1 MRKTKKFLA
10 LALATGLMLSS
21 MTVFA
26 EEENNTPP
34 ESEVEVEVEETVGPK
49 TSSYSGGTVMTSPSG
64 IKQFEGSKPGADDD
78 VAEGD
83 FWYDGQSMKQW
94 NGSAWVDTASGS
106 SSSSSSSQKR
116 EEDKVAAALAR
127 EGALLLS
134 EAIAEGFVNGAEM
147 QYAQD
152 ASKSAGEYYNN
163 AVVTTPGIENATP
176 VAQGGKLVIDGKVTN
191 ATATISKVSVA
202 FVDSAKSATDGTVLN
217 VVNVQFPSVEAI
229 INFYMP
235 GIADGASVEALQY
248 TDGAWANVEVAEV
261 RADHVTLNLKG
272 NGVVAFIAK

>member
-1 MRKTKKFLA
+1 MAPHGLIPLAAVLLPVLVLRNVKRTKL
-10 LALATGLMLSS
+10 LQRL
-21 MTVFA
+21 
-26 EEENNTPP
+26 P
-34 ESEVEVEVEETVGPK
+34 EKGHCFCQ
-49 TSSYSGGTVMTSPSG
+49 
-64 IKQFEGSKPGADDD
+64 KQ
-78 VAEGD
+78 
-83 FWYDGQSMKQW
+83 
-94 NGSAWVDTASGS
+94 
-106 SSSSSSSQKR
+106 SQK
-116 EEDKVAAALAR
+116 D
-127 EGALLLS
+127 S
-134 EAIAEGFVNGAEM
+134 YGAEM

-217 VVNVQFPSVEAI
+217 VVNVQFPSVEAT